1 MTEPKVER
9 VTTRDDRFQR
19 WEVLLRNRAKRTRRG
34 ELLVH
39 GVRPIDQAVAAGWR
53 VTALLHAGGTRSGW
67 AAGLLA
73 AGVAERLVE
82 LPPALLAELGDK
94 DDDTPPELI
103 AVVAMAPDR
112 LDRIQPGP
120 DGLVVVLDR
129 PGNPGN
135 LGTVIRSCDALGAAG
150 VVITGHA
157 ADLYDPRTV
166 RASRG
171 SLFAVPVVR
180 VESPAVAADWAG
192 ERGLTL
198 LGTSEDGARPI
209 WEHDLT
215 RPTALVAGNET
226 RGMSAFW
233 TGACDAVAAIPMAGA
248 ASSLNAAVATSIT
261 LYEAARQRSVR

>member
-1 MTEPKVER
+1 MNER
-9 VTTRDDRFQR
+9 VTTRDDRFQQ

-53 VTALLHAGGTRSGW
+53 VTALLHAGGTRSVRSSW

-73 AGVAERLVE
+73 AGVAERVVE
-82 LPPALLAELGDK
+82 LPPALLAELGDR

-112 LDRIQPGP
+112 LDRIRPGP

-135 LGTVIRSCDALGAAG
+135 LGTVIRSCDALGADG
-150 VVITGHA
+150 VVVTGHA

-180 VESPAVAADWAG
+180 VESPAVAADWARG
-192 ERGLTL
+192 AGLTL
-198 LGTSEDGARPI
+198 LGTSEDGGQPI
-209 WEHDLT
+209 WDHDLT
-215 RPTALVAGNET
+215 GPTALVVGNET

-233 TGACDAVAAIPMAGA
+233 TERCDALAAIPMAGA
-248 ASSLNAAVATSIT
+248 ASSLNAAVAASIT
-261 LYEAARQRSVR
+261 LYEAARQRASG